1 MMYDINKSFEYE
13 NGFYLTTQYSRMGRL
28 IAHYEL
34 YKMIAH
40 LEGDIVECG
49 VFKGASL
56 MRFIDFIQLF
66 EKNHSKTRKVIG
78 FDIFGEFPETEFS
91 ADQKEL
97 EDFKLETDGGVS
109 IDIDE
114 LELYIDNKSFLDAI
128 LIKGD
133 ILDTVPRFVSERPDT
148 KIALLNIDTD
158 IFEPCET
165 ILKNLAPMV
174 VPGGVIIFDDYGV
187 FKGETQLADEY
198 ATNFGFRLQKFEF
211 SNVPYFLIKE

>member
-1 MMYDINKSFEYE
+1 MYDTKKSFEYE
-13 NGFYLTTQYSRMGRL
+13 NGFYLTSQYSRMGRL

-34 YKMIAH
+34 YKKIAH
-40 LEGDIVECG
+40 LEGEIVECG

-66 EKNHSKTRKVIG
+66 EKNYSNTRKVIG
-78 FDIFGEFPETEFS
+78 FDVFGEFPETEFS
-91 ADQKEL
+91 ADKKEL
-97 EDFKLETDGGVS
+97 EDFKLETNGGVS
-109 IDIDE
+109 INIEE
-114 LELYIDNKSFLDAI
+114 LESYIHNKSFSDAM

-133 ILDTVPRFVSERPDT
+133 IIETVPRFVSENPDT

-158 IFEPCET
+158 IFEPCEI
-165 ILKNLAPMV
+165 ILKHLAPMV
-174 VPGGVIIFDDYGV
+174 VPGGLIIFDDYGV

-198 ATNFGFRLQKFEF
+198 ASNFGFRLQKFEF